1 MSFTTTLKYGMS
13 TTRNKKKGLK
23 RIKDEAKERREKREN
38 WKKKKEFW
46 CDFELNW
53 TPLFKGGFRN

>member
-1 MSFTTTLKYGMS
+1 MTTA
-13 TTRNKKKGLK
+13 RNKKKGLK

-38 WKKKKEFW
+38 WEKKYW

-53 TPLFKGGFRN
+53 TSI

>member
-1 MSFTTTLKYGMS
+1 MT

-38 WKKKKEFW
+38 WKKKKRI
-46 CDFELNW
+46 LV
-53 TPLFKGGFRN
+53 

>member
-1 MSFTTTLKYGMS
+1 MS

-53 TPLFKGGFRN
+53 TPLFKEGFRNLL